1 MATKRFDLKDAK
13 EDFETATRR
22 SHTNWELCFICQEPS
37 KEILECSA
45 KRSTHLDKSAGYR
58 NVADQL
64 KKFQAIGQ
72 LATNIDNRIGET
84 SSGDLSDPFVTNE
97 AKFHK
102 RCKNKYDHYHYQK
115 KRKQPLSE
123 SEECPPLA
131 STRARYSA
139 TNFQLKCFFCEK
151 EDTNHNLTQAQTL
164 GLDRK
169 VRDAATA
176 LTDQRLLAKLSEGD
190 LVATEARYHLSC
202 LAALYNRL
210 RRIPE
215 TDSAEET
222 ESSITAGMVLGEIL
236 DYIKDSYQAAET
248 IPVFKLSNL
257 KSLYCQRLQF
267 YGASMESI
275 QKVHS
280 SRLKEKILSLMPELG
295 EHKQGRDVILTFKG
309 EAGAVIFHA
318 CYQNNE
324 EDGMCLSK
332 TTRIIRKQ
340 AFSHQKPKRPGV
352 FSDGCQE
359 ESVPLS
365 LLNLVNMMIEGTSIA
380 DAESRKPNK
389 ATRVKSYTISMTLD
403 GR

>member
-1 MATKRFDLKDAK
+1 MMATKRFDLKDAK

-84 SSGDLSDPFVTNE
+84 SSGDLSDQFVTNE

-102 RCKNKYDHYHYQK
+102 RCKNKYDRYHYQK

-123 SEECPPLA
+123 SAECPPLA

-176 LTDQRLLAKLSEGD
+176 LTVVLIYE
-190 LVATEARYHLSC
+190 LVRC
-202 LAALYNRL
+202 GCKQN
-210 RRIPE
+210 
-215 TDSAEET
+215 
-222 ESSITAGMVLGEIL
+222 
-236 DYIKDSYQAAET
+236 
-248 IPVFKLSNL
+248 
-257 KSLYCQRLQF
+257 C
-267 YGASMESI
+267 
-275 QKVHS
+275 S
-280 SRLKEKILSLMPELG
+280 SRCKCKQHYLECTELCKCG
-295 EHKQGRDVILTFKG
+295 SQCSEF
-309 EAGAVIFHA
+309 
-318 CYQNNE
+318 NE
-324 EDGMCLSK
+324 
-332 TTRIIRKQ
+332 
-340 AFSHQKPKRPGV
+340 
-352 FSDGCQE
+352 
-359 ESVPLS
+359 
-365 LLNLVNMMIEGTSIA
+365 
-380 DAESRKPNK
+380 
-389 ATRVKSYTISMTLD
+389 
-403 GR
+403 